1 MICRRPNSAGLC
13 VLAQN
18 RDCARIEL
26 VVSIMKGIACMTL
39 PVDIRM
45 LAEAIGTLPAEATG
59 FIGRTTG
66 EILAFT
72 EEELMLAD
80 SGEVS
85 DVVPAWQ
92 QEAIALARR
101 VLASDDFLAVPNRF
115 DIHEYAMMERYCHT
129 IADDRIR
136 ASLAA
141 SLKGRGAFRRFRNC
155 IHREGLAEDWYR
167 YRDRALEEIA
177 RDFLDAHGIPHSGGQ
192 SHSP

>member
-1 MICRRPNSAGLC
+1 
-13 VLAQN
+13 
-18 RDCARIEL
+18 
-26 VVSIMKGIACMTL
+26 MTL
-39 PVDIRM
+39 PVDIRI
-45 LAEAIGTLPAEATG
+45 LAEAISTLPAEATG
-59 FIGRTTG
+59 FIDRTTG

-85 DVVPAWQ
+85 EVAPAWQ

-101 VLASDDFLAVPNRF
+101 VLASDDFLAVPDRF
-115 DIHEYAMMERYCHT
+115 DIHEYAMMERYCLT

-141 SLKGRGAFRRFRNC
+141 SLKGRGAFHRFRNS
-155 IHREGLAEDWYR
+155 IHCEGLAEDWYR

-192 SHSP
+192 PRSP